1 MGLDAGDLEDY
12 GFEMKSKNCKSN
24 CVSLNKQKIKN
35 FDDFYNQGSR
45 LGSNMMKKGSE
56 VLNKAKCHPMYK
68 EKV

>member
-12 GFEMKSKNCKSN
+12 GFDPKSTKCNGCLCMDK
-24 CVSLNKQKIKN
+24 KKIKN

-45 LGSNMMKKGSE
+45 LGSNIAQKGSE
-56 VLNKAKCHPMYK
+56 MMNKARCHPMYK